1 MTSAWL
7 AWRTTTRYRARSA
20 LAMIGVAV
28 ISALLFDMLL
38 LSHGL
43 VDSFADLLEHA
54 GYDVRVL
61 STEGVPLLRAPIPQ
75 AAELA
80 VAVGQLPEVESVARV
95 RFERAVVTTQGRPDV
110 DVALLGTTA
119 TGTPAAWTLLKGAEL
134 PNDPSAERCPVIV
147 AVGCRVVGT
156 ADFLFASAD
165 EYDVATTMQG
175 LREVKGGAADD
186 EADLVLVASRPQAG
200 PAAAVRAIAKLRP
213 DLRVYSNE
221 DVVAQFNRNGFAYFR
236 QVSVVLSSMTVVFAF
251 LLVGTLL
258 TVSTNQRL
266 GEIAALRA
274 LGIGRPRIASMLLYE
289 SALLV
294 GGGGVLALPLGG
306 MLAFGLDRILR
317 QMPGVPE
324 RLHFFVFAPGALV
337 LHLPDRLRGH
347 AHQRRDRVREPERRV
362 AVRSRAQP
370 HQIDA
375 DRIRVPAVLSAADAD
390 RPREHRAA
398 TGRGPGGRRRASR
411 AMRCAARVR
420 GPGRPC
426 GSPPIAALGR

>member
-61 STEGVPLLRAPIPQ
+61 STEGVPLVRAPIPQ

-80 VAVGQLPEVESVARV
+80 VAVGRLPEVESVARV

-119 TGTPAAWTLLKGAEL
+119 TGTHAAWTLRKGAEL
-134 PNDPSAERCPVIV
+134 PNDPSLERCPLIV
-147 AVGCRVVGT
+147 AQRLATAWALVPGSTVSIRATLPGRQSALPAVGCRVVGT

-175 LREVKGGAADD
+175 MREVKGGAADD
-186 EADLVLVASRPQAG
+186 EADLVLVASRPRAG

-236 QVSVVLSSMTVVFAF
+236 QISVVLSSMTVVFAF

-324 RLHFFVFAPGALV
+324 RLHFFVFAPGALA
-337 LHLPDRLRGH
+337 LHLAL
-347 AHQRRDRVREPERRV
+347 
-362 AVRSRAQP
+362 
-370 HQIDA
+370 
-375 DRIRVPAVLSAADAD
+375 L
-390 RPREHRAA
+390 AA
-398 TGRGPGGRRRASR
+398 TAIIAASYPIWLT
-411 AMRCAARVR
+411 ARL
-420 GPGRPC
+420 
-426 GSPPIAALGR
+426 PIASTLRHEVVG